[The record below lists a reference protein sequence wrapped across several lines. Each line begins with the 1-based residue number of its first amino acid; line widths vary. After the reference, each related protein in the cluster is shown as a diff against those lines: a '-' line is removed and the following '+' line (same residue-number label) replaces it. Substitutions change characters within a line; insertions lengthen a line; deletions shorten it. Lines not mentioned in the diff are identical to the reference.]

1 MSDFTV
7 WTIPGS
13 PYARAVIAVLI
24 EKGADWR
31 LEPLGAGEQRAPD
44 HLARHPFGKMPAFAH
59 GDFAFY
65 ETQAILRYID
75 RVLPE
80 PRLSPGD
87 PRALAK
93 MDQLL
98 NIADNYLF
106 RGVGNVIGFQRIVGP
121 MLLGMTTDEAA
132 IAAAM
137 PDAHRVM
144 AELSRL
150 LGDADYFGGG
160 APDLADFMLAPQV
173 EFLTSGP
180 EWQALTE
187 DRRNLDP
194 WLARMAAR
202 PSMARTT
209 MPALQELARAA

>member
-13 PYARAVIAVLI
+13 PFARAVIAVLI
-24 EKGADWR
+24 EKGGDWR
-31 LEPLGAGEQRAPD
+31 LESLEPGMTKQAE
-44 HLARHPFGKMPAFAH
+44 HLARQPFGKMPAFAH
-59 GDFAFY
+59 GDFSLY

-80 PRLSPGD
+80 PKLAPSD
-87 PRALAK
+87 ARALAR

-98 NIADNYLF
+98 NISDNYLF
-106 RGVGNVIGFQRIVGP
+106 RGVSNVIGFQRIVGP

-132 IAAAM
+132 ITAAM
-137 PDAHRVM
+137 PDAHCVM

-150 LGDADYFGGG
+150 LGKSDFFGDDA
-160 APDLADFMLAPQV
+160 PNLADFMLAAQV

-180 EWQALTE
+180 EWQVLTKG
-187 DRRNLDP
+187 RGNLER

-202 PSMARTT
+202 PSMVRTT
-209 MPALQELARAA
+209 MPKLQELGRVA

>member
-13 PYARAVIAVLI
+13 PYARAVIAVLV
-24 EKGADWR
+24 EKGANWR
-31 LEPLGAGEQRAPD
+31 LEPLQPGMTRQPE
-44 HLARHPFGKMPAFAH
+44 HLARQPFGKMPAFAH
-59 GDFAFY
+59 GDFTLY

-80 PRLSPGD
+80 PKLSPKD
-87 PRALAK
+87 PRPLAR

-121 MLLGMTTDEAA
+121 MLMGMATDEAA

-137 PDAHRVM
+137 PDAHCVM

-150 LGDADYFGGG
+150 LGEGDYFGGD
-160 APDLADFMLAPQV
+160 APNLADFMLATQI

-180 EWQALTE
+180 EWQELTQG
-187 DRRNLDP
+187 RGNLEP

-202 PSMARTT
+202 PSMERTT
-209 MPALQELARAA
+209 MPKLQALARAA